1 MIECRCGG
9 THASLLPYRVGNRYG
24 PSFQTHPSH
33 SIHTASPHIHQL
45 LQHAQVTLS
54 VKERAISL
62 VEGTPGAALYAN
74 EPFYQPNTRYQ
85 GLPKCAS
92 RLNRIACI
100 PLPPLSLSLPCLTM
114 ALSACPLILY
124 LNAPLLISVILIM
137 EMPPSH
143 LGSLQVHAG

>member
-1 MIECRCGG
+1 MM
-9 THASLLPYRVGNRYG
+9 SLPSKHILHTFHPYRL
-24 PSFQTHPSH
+24 STHKP
-33 SIHTASPHIHQL
+33 TASTS
-45 LQHAQVTLS
+45 QVTLS